1 MGKTFFFANILFLF
15 CLFFFE
21 TLSAQ
26 DIYRRNYSGDIENLL
41 QDQATVIFNEA
52 GKVLAAYPPTPNPGI
67 ERRLALYSLDALLH
81 DTRLDKGPAFMAY
94 VKTVAGNVAAE
105 LSKNK
110 PTGRDVRVFKV
121 YNFGYIVQTAS
132 VTIGIDLV
140 RGGKERE
147 NLFYIDEAV
156 MRAIVEQCDIH
167 FLTHIH
173 SDHASYSVAK
183 MFYEQGKDMIAP
195 AVFWEDMKPRLRVL
209 RGDQMTRENIPV
221 PSKNTSLDVWVYP
234 GYQGKLENNVYLI
247 TLPEGQTIMHV
258 GDQTYYEDLVDKV
271 KAKPV
276 KVDVLLMGC
285 AGNIFLAVLELKP
298 SFVFIGHENEM
309 EHGIDHREP
318 YWLSFRR
325 SNGLCPVL
333 VFAWG
338 EFYTIKEFKF

>member
-1 MGKTFFFANILFLF
+1 MRKTFFLIAILLAF
-15 CLFFFE
+15 CTLLSE
-21 TLSAQ
+21 KLSAQ

-41 QDQATVIFNEA
+41 QDQATVIFDEA

-67 ERRLALYSLDALLH
+67 ERKLALYSLDALLH

-110 PTGRDVRVFKV
+110 PTGREVRVFKV

-132 VTIGIDLV
+132 ITVGIDLV

-147 NLFYIDEAV
+147 NLFYIDEDI

-209 RGDQMTRENIPV
+209 RGDQMIRENIPV
-221 PSKNTSLDVWVYP
+221 PARNTSLDVWVYP

-258 GDQTYYEDLVDKV
+258 GDQTYYEDLVDKIKVNPV
-271 KAKPV
+271 KA
-276 KVDVLLMGC
+276 DILLMGC
-285 AGNIFLAVLELKP
+285 AGNIFLAVPELKP

-325 SNGLCPVL
+325 SNGLSPVL
-333 VFAWG
+333 VLAWG
-338 EFYTIKEFKF
+338 ESYTMKDF